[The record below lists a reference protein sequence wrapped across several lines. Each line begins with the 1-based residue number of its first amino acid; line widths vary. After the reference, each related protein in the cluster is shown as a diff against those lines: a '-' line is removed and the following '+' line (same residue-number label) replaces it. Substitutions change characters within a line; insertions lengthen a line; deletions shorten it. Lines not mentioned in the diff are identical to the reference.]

1 MNKILAIDPGNT
13 ESAYVL
19 MNPDYSISHSAAGK
33 FGNAVALDLV
43 KDLSGVWGDG
53 LTVAIEMVASYGMAV
68 GKEVFDTCVW
78 IGRFAQAAMER
89 GSRVDYVYRMEE
101 KMALCHDSRAK
112 DANIRQ
118 SLIDRFARHD
128 KKSGKGTKKNPDT
141 FYGFRA
147 DMWSAYAVGATWLD
161 NHREAADGRQTDH

>member
-1 MNKILAIDPGNT
+1 MKKILAIDPGNT
-13 ESAYVL
+13 ESAFVL
-19 MNPDYSISHSAAGK
+19 MNPDYTVSHSSAGK
-33 FGNAVALDLV
+33 FGNEVLLKLAQ
-43 KDLSGVWGDG
+43 DLSGISGG
-53 LTVAIEMVASYGMAV
+53 ELTVVIEMVASYGMAV

-89 GSRVDYVYRMEE
+89 GAKVDYVYRMQE

-118 SLIDRFARHD
+118 ALIDRFARFD
-128 KKSGKGTKKNPDT
+128 KKSGKGTKTRPDT

-147 DMWSAYAVGATWLD
+147 DMWSAFAVGATWLD
-161 NHREAADGRQTDH
+161 QHKEEQDG